1 MNDTIKKF
9 EMPMQSTATL
19 MLSSCSTRLP
29 LESLF
34 DQAFITLTG
43 FDEDEFKTILHIF
56 APIFDKCTPLN
67 TNGSIIPLTTT
78 KGQTRQVQPEDCVAL
93 VLAWT
98 RTTGSMM
105 NLQLIFG
112 TTITN
117 LSVYLHFDHHVIIHV
132 LKLDP

>member
-1 MNDTIKKF
+1 
-9 EMPMQSTATL
+9 MP
-19 MLSSCSTRLP
+19 
-29 LESLF
+29 LF

-43 FDEDEFKTILHIF
+43 FDEDEFKTILHVF
-56 APIFDKCTPLN
+56 AAIFDKCTPLN

-78 KGQTRQVQPEDCVAL
+78 KRPIKEVQLEDCIAL

-117 LSVYLHFDHHVIIHV
+117 LSVYLHVDQHVMIHV